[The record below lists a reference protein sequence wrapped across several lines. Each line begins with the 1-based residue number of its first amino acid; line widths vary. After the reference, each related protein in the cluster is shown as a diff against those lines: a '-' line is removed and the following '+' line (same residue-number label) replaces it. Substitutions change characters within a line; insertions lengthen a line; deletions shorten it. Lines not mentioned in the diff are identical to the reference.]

1 MSLSNHVTQQYRIA
15 YSSNK
20 QGSPSDLENVTFEGW
35 KVVPKVEEFVHDGAL
50 KKHERWPVATYQNLL
65 G

>member
-1 MSLSNHVTQQYRIA
+1 
-15 YSSNK
+15 
-20 QGSPSDLENVTFEGW
+20 QGSLLDLENVTFEGW

-50 KKHERWPVATYQNLL
+50 QKHERWLVVTYQNLL